1 LLKLILRTPKFV
13 QITPLPE
20 NQIGEIQII
29 KTPGHTPG
37 HVCYKYQE
45 YMFVGDL
52 INTRDD
58 KIQLMSEKF
67 TFNMEQSLS
76 SIKQMDMSGV
86 KYICPAHGNIINA
99 HPQ

>member
-1 LLKLILRTPKFV
+1 LLKLIFRTPKFD
-13 QITPLPE
+13 QITSLPE

-52 INTRDD
+52 INTRNN
-58 KIQLMSEKF
+58 KIQLMNKKF
-67 TFNMEQSLS
+67 SFDTEQSLS
-76 SIKQMDMSGV
+76 SIKRIDMSSIE
-86 KYICPAHGNIINA
+86 YICPAHGNIINA